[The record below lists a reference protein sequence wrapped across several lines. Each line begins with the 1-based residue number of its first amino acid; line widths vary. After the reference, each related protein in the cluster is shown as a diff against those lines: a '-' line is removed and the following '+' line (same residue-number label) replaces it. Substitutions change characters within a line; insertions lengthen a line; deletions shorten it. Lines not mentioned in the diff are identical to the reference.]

1 MLYCGKCKVHVT
13 GTPRRCPL
21 CQGELTGA
29 PEGEDSFP
37 RVPLRLAPHRLLLR
51 LLALGSVAAVVVCA
65 AVDFSFPRGVRWS
78 EIGRAHV

>member
-37 RVPLRLAPHRLLLR
+37 RAPLRLAPHRLLLR
-51 LLALGSVAAVVVCA
+51 LLLLQLLLLLLLRLSQRYG
-65 AVDFSFPRGVRWS
+65 
-78 EIGRAHV
+78 

>member
-37 RVPLRLAPHRLLLR
+37 RAPLRLAPHRLLLR
-51 LLALGSVAAVVVCA
+51 LLALGSVA
-65 AVDFSFPRGVRWS
+65 
-78 EIGRAHV
+78 EKYTL

>member
-29 PEGEDSFP
+29 PEGINEFRQNKNTGSQFLFP
-37 RVPLRLAPHRLLLR
+37 
-51 LLALGSVAAVVVCA
+51 SY
-65 AVDFSFPRGVRWS
+65 
-78 EIGRAHV
+78 EILSSLMKRIL